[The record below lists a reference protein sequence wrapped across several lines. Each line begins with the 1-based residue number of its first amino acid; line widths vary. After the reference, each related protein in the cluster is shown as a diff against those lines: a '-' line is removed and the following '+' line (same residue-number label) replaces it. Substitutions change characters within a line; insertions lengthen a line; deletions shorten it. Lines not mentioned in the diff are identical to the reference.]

1 MLILMRVIKLLVMSF
16 VKGETTMQKVTIIA
30 GGHKIDSRLTGI
42 LEFATSY
49 LEENKVEFEVIQVH
63 QLPSQALITADFMN
77 EDIAVARQK
86 VEESKGVI
94 VLSPVFQASYSGIIK
109 TFLDLLPM
117 KSLREKT
124 ILPLMLGGSYAHLLV
139 MDYALKPVIANL
151 GATNIL
157 TGAYVMDAQIAKEEN
172 NTYTL
177 DEDAKVRI
185 TSQLMQ
191 LVKAIK

>member
-1 MLILMRVIKLLVMSF
+1 MRVIKLLVMSF

>member
-1 MLILMRVIKLLVMSF
+1 MRVIKLLVMSF

-49 LEENKVEFEVIQVH
+49 LEENKVKFEVIQVH

-191 LVKAIK
+191 LVEAVK

>member
-1 MLILMRVIKLLVMSF
+1 MSF

-49 LEENKVEFEVIQVH
+49 LEENKVKFEVIQVH

-191 LVKAIK
+191 LVEAVK

>member
-1 MLILMRVIKLLVMSF
+1 MRVIKLLVMSF

-191 LVKAIK
+191 LVEAVK

>member
-191 LVKAIK
+191 LVEAVK